1 MVFENGIALNC
12 SEAKLFDEFLLQV
25 LDNELDGTNGEGF
38 LFGGG
43 EVFGLTNVG
52 LSQMLA
58 GEALR
63 TDYKTYHEGNNIVAL
78 LNEPFE
84 DDT

>member
-1 MVFENGIALNC
+1 LVFENGIALNC

-52 LSQMLA
+52 LSQC
-58 GEALR
+58 
-63 TDYKTYHEGNNIVAL
+63 
-78 LNEPFE
+78 
-84 DDT
+84 